1 MLHSI
6 NTHFSGIRTRKM
18 LLTHFL
24 PLKTKMK
31 KRKKKKRR
39 PPDRVN
45 KIFLFTLT
53 PGKFNVKCYAHM

>member
-31 KRKKKKRR
+31 KKKEKEKKA
-39 PPDRVN
+39 
-45 KIFLFTLT
+45 T
-53 PGKFNVKCYAHM
+53 